1 MTESLEGIGEQSEID
16 ELTKVDGPE
25 REVALDMARLGL
37 MLGPAFVIVSGLIWG
52 LGGLA
57 SSALAFVIVVT
68 NLLLGA
74 WVIGRAA
81 AVSPNL
87 LMGAVLGGFLFRL
100 MAMSAVVL
108 PIRDLSWFHA
118 VPFAVTLVGG
128 HLGLLAWETTRVS
141 ITLAYPGLPPKNAT
155 ALTNARPRSESTR

>member
-1 MTESLEGIGEQSEID
+1 MNDSVNE
-16 ELTKVDGPE
+16 VNGPE

-37 MLGPAFVIVSGLIWG
+37 MLGPGFVIVSGLIWG
-52 LGGLA
+52 FGGMA
-57 SSALAFVIVVT
+57 SSLLAFMIVVV

-108 PIRDLSWFHA
+108 PIRDHTWFYS

-141 ITLAYPGLPPKNAT
+141 LTLAYPGLPPKNAT
-155 ALTNARPRSESTR
+155 PLTNTRPRSESDR